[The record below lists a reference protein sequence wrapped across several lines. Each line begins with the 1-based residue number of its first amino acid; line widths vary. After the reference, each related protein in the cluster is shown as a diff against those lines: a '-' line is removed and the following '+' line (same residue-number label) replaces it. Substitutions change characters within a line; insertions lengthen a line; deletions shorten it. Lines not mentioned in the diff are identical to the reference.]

1 MIVGIGIDSIEI
13 ARFAQWHTYSQKQL
27 LRLFSHEEI
36 AYCLSVTTKSAE
48 RFAVRFAARE
58 ALFKAYSAENPGH
71 QIPFLKFCKAV
82 TISKKNGI
90 PVVVIDPQIIT
101 ASYTI
106 LISLTH
112 TATTATV
119 FAIFEDQPKP
129 KNLN

>member
-27 LRLFSHEEI
+27 LRIFSHEEI
-36 AYCLSVTTKSAE
+36 EYCLSNTAKSAE

-58 ALFKAYSAENPGH
+58 ALFKAYSVGQPGH
-71 QIPFLKFCKAV
+71 KIPFLKFCKAV

-90 PVVVIDPQIIT
+90 PFIKIEPQIIM

-112 TATTATV
+112 TATIATA
-119 FAIFEDQPKP
+119 FAILEDSAQT
-129 KNLN
+129 